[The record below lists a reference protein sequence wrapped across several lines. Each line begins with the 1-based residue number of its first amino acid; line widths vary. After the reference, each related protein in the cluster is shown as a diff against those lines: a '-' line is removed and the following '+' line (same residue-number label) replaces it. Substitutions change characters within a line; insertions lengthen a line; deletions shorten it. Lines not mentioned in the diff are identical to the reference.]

1 MIISGGENIYSI
13 QVEEAIAKNEGVLE
27 VAVIGVPDDEWGE
40 SVKAFVVSKPGF
52 SLTSEDIVA
61 TASKNLAS
69 YQKPKFVEFV
79 SELPKAPTGKIL
91 NLISTRSNTVFL
103 PKSSLAVVKIPR
115 GLYNKITILFFSGD
129 ILILSYSIIA
139 MGLTS

>member
-1 MIISGGENIYSI
+1 MGSEMCIRDS
-13 QVEEAIAKNEGVLE
+13 
-27 VAVIGVPDDEWGE
+27 PDDEWGE

-91 NLISTRSNTVFL
+91 KRNLRNQ
-103 PKSSLAVVKIPR
+103 
-115 GLYNKITILFFSGD
+115 
-129 ILILSYSIIA
+129 
-139 MGLTS
+139 M